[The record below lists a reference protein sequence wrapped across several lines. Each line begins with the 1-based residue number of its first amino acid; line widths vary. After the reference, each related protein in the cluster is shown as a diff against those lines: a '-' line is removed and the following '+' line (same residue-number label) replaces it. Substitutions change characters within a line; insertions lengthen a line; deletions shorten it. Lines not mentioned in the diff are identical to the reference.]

1 MSSKKKK
8 LMVVVGA
15 GASMELGMPGVY
27 AIDKLFCD
35 WSKEHY
41 KLAEDENQSL
51 YSYIRCKINHRYYS
65 LNPKAGYTKKTNFE
79 EVLYVILQLSAALS
93 DDRDN
98 GYNFPM
104 NAFHDLKEFPKIISF
119 EREKLV
125 DGNDLRQLC
134 FFLID
139 KLIDEFRERCKTAK
153 ASNLENFE
161 HFKNF
166 ITQLNNDYDVAFISL
181 NYDNL
186 ITQVCPGLFTGF
198 NENSG
203 LFDAV
208 SVYER
213 DRWGLIYHLHGS
225 VHFDMQGDKSDM
237 HAIKWNS
244 DLNSKFEAN
253 SLSRSA
259 QRTTE
264 GIMMP
269 TSVIVTGYGKTN
281 QIQKLPFRTYYSRL
295 DEIALTAY
303 AFLFLGYGFN
313 DLHLNNCFHSI
324 RKGKRAKPVVVVD
337 WAEDTQNPLEF
348 RSDRWPN
355 NLCQTLQVNARDM
368 VNKGYQQAVAVIAD
382 LKSNDEFEISNN
394 PKTPLAIW
402 YGGFIKACQNYKKI
416 KEEIDSADSTI
427 FNTHGISS
435 D

>member
-1 MSSKKKK
+1 
-8 LMVVVGA
+8 MVVVGA
-15 GASMELGMPGVY
+15 GASIKLGMPSVY
-27 AIDKLFCD
+27 EIDKLFCD

-51 YSYIRCKINHRYYS
+51 YSYIHCKINHQYYS
-65 LNPKAGYTKKTNFE
+65 LNRKSALVKKTNFE

-93 DDRDN
+93 DDGDN
-98 GYNFPM
+98 RYNFPM

-119 EREKLV
+119 ERGKFV

-134 FFLID
+134 FSLID
-139 KLIDEFRERCKTAK
+139 KLIYEFRERCKTAK
-153 ASNLENFE
+153 ASNPENFE

-198 NENSG
+198 DENSG

-237 HAIKWNS
+237 HDIKWNS
-244 DLNSKFEAN
+244 DLYSKFGAN

-259 QRTTE
+259 QGTTE
-264 GIMMP
+264 GIRMP

-281 QIQKLPFRTYYSRL
+281 QIQRLPFRTYYSRL
-295 DEIALTAY
+295 DEIALTADK
-303 AFLFLGYGFN
+303 FLFLGYGFN

-324 RKGKRAKPVVVVD
+324 RKGKIAKSVVVVD
-337 WAEDTQNPLEF
+337 WAEDTKDPLQF
-348 RSDRWPN
+348 RCDRWSY
-355 NLCQTLQVNARDM
+355 NLCQTLQVNASEM
-368 VNKGYQQAVAVIAD
+368 VNQGCQHAAPVIAD

-402 YGGFIKACQNYKKI
+402 YDGFIKACQNYGKI
-416 KEEIDSADSTI
+416 KEEIDCADSTI
-427 FNTHGISS
+427 I
-435 D
+435 